1 MTPLK
6 QRTPGGDPGHTQK
19 IYEVTNGKDN
29 SCIISPAQSFTCRQC
44 AFYELITRKSGYK
57 YGLCHFTGAHDP
69 QPGQN
74 GCRFIAGTWSRI
86 DEILGLTDSESGNS
100 LELPNRDRLA
110 GSLCHSQDDK
120 NNGFFDLNSNYTC
133 HNRHE
138 YKLRH
143 NVQNPRGLAAYH
155 EPGSVMPLFCV

>member
-19 IYEVTNGKDN
+19 IYEVINGKDN

-44 AFYELITRKSGYK
+44 AFYGLITRKSGYK

-86 DEILGLTDSESGNS
+86 DEILGLTDRESINS
-100 LELPNRDRLA
+100 LEIPKVERLA
-110 GSLCHSQDDK
+110 DSLCNAQHCGNS
-120 NNGFFDLNSNYTC
+120 GFFHLC
-133 HNRHE
+133 HFRCPNRHE
-138 YKLRH
+138 YKLA
-143 NVQNPRGLAAYH
+143 VQRPEPARAGGLSTTGERCAAF
-155 EPGSVMPLFCV
+155 LF